1 MLEISPEALLKATPE
16 QLKRLKEL
24 LGLDGPG
31 LLSEWLPKVSPEFN
45 WSWPH
50 LDYIRENLEAHARG
64 EIRNLMVLCPPQH
77 GKTQLVTVR
86 YPLWRLEQNPKLRV
100 IVAAYN
106 QSYVEQ
112 IARAARRIAQHR
124 GVLKFAP
131 DRNAANEWELTSGG
145 RFKAIGIGG
154 GVTGNPAELAIIDDP
169 IKGREE
175 AESET
180 YRSKTWE
187 WYVDEL
193 STRIQQDGQKLLVLT
208 PWHEDDLRG
217 RILNSS
223 EAKHWKVIRL
233 PAIAE
238 ENDPLGRNVGEPLC
252 PERRTLA
259 WLNEQKALG
268 GYNFQALYQCNPT
281 AREGSFF
288 KVGNIGIVDTLP
300 AGMPSVRA
308 WDIAATEGDGDYTA
322 GCRIHGPHE
331 GIFYISDVQRGQWAT
346 DDRDK
351 QIKLTASL
359 DGPSVPQRLPQDPGA
374 AGKSLAASMVR
385 MLTGYSVRIMPV
397 SGDKVTRA
405 DPFSS
410 QINAGNVRLLKSEWN
425 NAFIEELRQ
434 FPSGKH
440 DDQVDAAADAF
451 SELATPSSYDMA
463 IEALKRLAQ

>member
-1 MLEISPEALLKATPE
+1 
-16 QLKRLKEL
+16 
-24 LGLDGPG
+24 
-31 LLSEWLPKVSPEFN
+31 
-45 WSWPH
+45 
-50 LDYIRENLEAHARG
+50 
-64 EIRNLMVLCPPQH
+64 
-77 GKTQLVTVR
+77 
-86 YPLWRLEQNPKLRV
+86 
-100 IVAAYN
+100 
-106 QSYVEQ
+106 
-112 IARAARRIAQHR
+112 
-124 GVLKFAP
+124 
-131 DRNAANEWELTSGG
+131 
-145 RFKAIGIGG
+145 
-154 GVTGNPAELAIIDDP
+154 
-169 IKGREE
+169 
-175 AESET
+175 
-180 YRSKTWE
+180 
-187 WYVDEL
+187 
-193 STRIQQDGQKLLVLT
+193 
-208 PWHEDDLRG
+208 
-217 RILNSS
+217 
-223 EAKHWKVIRL
+223 
-233 PAIAE
+233 
-238 ENDPLGRNVGEPLC
+238 
-252 PERRTLA
+252 
-259 WLNEQKALG
+259 
-268 GYNFQALYQCNPT
+268 
-281 AREGSFF
+281 
-288 KVGNIGIVDTLP
+288 
-300 AGMPSVRA
+300 MPSVRA

-440 DDQVDAAADAF
+440 DDQVDAASDAF